1 MEIKSSSSEEKVK
14 KKHTKSLSES
24 SNEKSLYSNKSND
37 EEHLINYFTF
47 INNSSTKLE
56 ENRQSYFNKLSELKS
71 QFDSIKLKSLPS
83 ADYLMIIISDFI
95 TLCDTY
101 YSSFA
106 EQKKILTKFNELNDA
121 AQNINFCYEKANY
134 SNSYFKESNKK
145 LTKQYEKI
153 YKENQNLRQIFKE
166 INLDQNKNINNIDNE
181 IYEKNTAEKEM
192 KNKMEKV
199 IEENIELKKR
209 CSQILSE
216 SKIIK
221 NYADEKFLTERENNR
236 KMSTLLNKLDV
247 YEDTIDKMQK
257 KITQYE
263 TERANTENN
272 QKEYNDKNISVN
284 IRYEN
289 ENMINLD
296 TNKSELSDNISI
308 KQGFNLEE
316 LLLNQNEEEGEKMSK
331 NIHISY
337 NNEIKNFSEKNSD
350 GSDSG
355 KRFNNDYDIDAEN
368 EIGSNFLMLCPIKK
382 LDKKKYKH
390 ERSKCIYKS
399 PFSKSQ
405 ISIKKINKNQS
416 KNKNAKSVI
425 NGGGN
430 NMSKNYNKIFFFLL
444 LKSIIINRNIKE
456 FFKNNDFDA
465 LFEEVQKARIPF
477 NLYEDYIINKFH
489 LNENANDNSKYMDS
503 IINDCFICSSII

>member
-316 LLLNQNEEEGEKMSK
+316 LLLNQNEEEEEEKMSK

-337 NNEIKNFSEKNSD
+337 NNEIKNFS
-350 GSDSG
+350 
-355 KRFNNDYDIDAEN
+355 
-368 EIGSNFLMLCPIKK
+368 
-382 LDKKKYKH
+382 
-390 ERSKCIYKS
+390 
-399 PFSKSQ
+399 
-405 ISIKKINKNQS
+405 
-416 KNKNAKSVI
+416 
-425 NGGGN
+425 
-430 NMSKNYNKIFFFLL
+430 
-444 LKSIIINRNIKE
+444 
-456 FFKNNDFDA
+456 
-465 LFEEVQKARIPF
+465 
-477 NLYEDYIINKFH
+477 
-489 LNENANDNSKYMDS
+489 
-503 IINDCFICSSII
+503 